1 MTEDNNFDDEDEP
14 EPAPAPEPRA
24 PAWLAV
30 VRIICVLGMSF
41 CIAFGVFLLLFP
53 SWLGIISLL
62 CAIPFFVFMRYVE
75 THTRPETD

>member
-1 MTEDNNFDDEDEP
+1 MANDDHDDDDDIWP
-14 EPAPAPEPRA
+14 IPAGEPRA

-41 CIAFGVFLLLFP
+41 FIAFGVFLLLFP
-53 SWLGIISLL
+53 SWFGVISLL